1 MSSVPDLLALLAG
14 KAHVKRPP
22 PPSAEGEF
30 RLRVALDERVSPRPT
45 AETHLQMTTIG
56 LVSDT
61 HLPRFGRALP
71 PALANGLLS
80 AGVSRIL
87 HMGDLTDAIAI
98 PLFEAIAP
106 LDAVA
111 GNNDPE
117 DVWKR
122 YGRRKIVTID
132 GVRIGM
138 VHGDEGRGRNAHQ
151 NATAAFDPI
160 AVDIILYGHS
170 HRPIVERRAGLTIAN
185 PGSPTDKRMM
195 PTFSYAILTIADGV
209 PHIDLRYYDT
219 RRPE

>member
-1 MSSVPDLLALLAG
+1 
-14 KAHVKRPP
+14 
-22 PPSAEGEF
+22 
-30 RLRVALDERVSPRPT
+30 
-45 AETHLQMTTIG
+45 MTTIG

-71 PALANGLLS
+71 RALEDGLRC

-117 DVWKR
+117 NVWKR
-122 YGRRKIVTID
+122 YGRRKIVAIE

-151 NATAAFDPI
+151 NASAAFDAA

-170 HRPIVERRAGLTIAN
+170 HRPTIERRAGLTIAN

-195 PTFSYAILTIADGV
+195 PAFSYAILTIENGLSR
-209 PHIDLRYYDT
+209 IDLRYFDT
-219 RRPE
+219 RDSA